1 MSKQEQ
7 LRARTLAFFHSLVS
21 NWANELRK
29 EMTIIQDGVIR
40 QLDAVQ
46 ERVSQ
51 YEENLDEGAILSFV
65 DELSRSFSGGGR
77 EAGLLPQVRASMT
90 ELERGNSLTEI
101 LTQLV
106 TETARIAPRSAMFI
120 LKGGN
125 CVGWYAEG
133 FDQSPGFSNEAVKKI
148 SVPSSADTVF
158 RAVISS
164 RQSFVGESGAHRD
177 NVQLLSRIG
186 NVLPSGIFAMPLILR
201 DKIAAVLYADS
212 GDAREGIEGTEA
224 IEILVSYA
232 CKIID
237 LQSAAKSVGKSTAE
251 VRAEK
256 VREIQPPAPAPAPA
270 PVHEEG
276 ATVMFRQSPSPAPAP
291 AAARPA
297 AAAAPGPARPAPAA
311 PAAPAGPMD
320 LETRKQHEDAK
331 RFARLLVSE
340 IKLYREAEV
349 QQGRKN
355 RDLYE
360 RLKDDIDR
368 SRQLYLERVPAEV
381 RTQSNYFNEELVRI
395 LADGD
400 AGALG
405 HAL

>member
-1 MSKQEQ
+1 MSNQEQ

-29 EMTIIQDGVIR
+29 EMTMIQDGVIR
-40 QLDAVQ
+40 QIDAVQ

-51 YEENLDEGAILSFV
+51 YEENLDEAAIVAFV
-65 DELSRSFSGGGR
+65 DELSRGLAAGGR
-77 EAGLLPQVRASMT
+77 GKGSGVLTQVRTSMT
-90 ELERGNSLTEI
+90 ELERGGSLTDI

-106 TETARIAPRSAMFI
+106 TETARIAPRAAMFI

-158 RAVISS
+158 RAVIST
-164 RQSFVGESGAHRD
+164 RHSFLGESGAHRD

-186 NVLPSGIFAMPLILR
+186 NVLPSAIFAMPLILR

-212 GDAREGIEGTEA
+212 GDAREGLEGTEA
-224 IEILVSYA
+224 ISILVSYA
-232 CKIID
+232 CKLID
-237 LQSAAKSVGKSTAE
+237 LLSAAKAVGKSTAE
-251 VRAEK
+251 VQAER
-256 VREIQPPAPAPAPA
+256 VREMAPAAPPPA
-270 PVHEEG
+270 HQEG
-276 ATVMFRQSPSPAPAP
+276 ATVMFRQPPGGAASAPA
-291 AAARPA
+291 
-297 AAAAPGPARPAPAA
+297 PARPAPAA
-311 PAAPAGPMD
+311 AARPAPAPAAPVD

-355 RDLYE
+355 RDLYD

-381 RTQSNYFNEELVRI
+381 RTQSNYFNEELIRI

-400 AGALG
+400 PGALG

>member
-1 MSKQEQ
+1 
-7 LRARTLAFFHSLVS
+7 
-21 NWANELRK
+21 
-29 EMTIIQDGVIR
+29 
-40 QLDAVQ
+40 
-46 ERVSQ
+46 
-51 YEENLDEGAILSFV
+51 
-65 DELSRSFSGGGR
+65 
-77 EAGLLPQVRASMT
+77 
-90 ELERGNSLTEI
+90 
-101 LTQLV
+101 
-106 TETARIAPRSAMFI
+106 MFI
-120 LKGGN
+120 LKSGN
-125 CVGWYAEG
+125 CVGWYADG

-148 SVPSSADTVF
+148 SVPSNADTVF

-164 RQSFVGESGAHRD
+164 RRGFFGESGAHRD

-186 NVLPSGIFAMPLILR
+186 NVLPSAIFAMPLILR

-212 GDAREGIEGTEA
+212 GDAREGLEGTEA

-232 CKIID
+232 CKLID
-237 LQSAAKSVGKSTAE
+237 LLSAARAVGKSTAE
-251 VRAEK
+251 VHAEK
-256 VREIQPPAPAPAPA
+256 VREMAPPAPAAA
-270 PVHEEG
+270 AQEEG
-276 ATVMFRQSPSPAPAP
+276 ATVMFRQPPAAASTPSVARPAP
-291 AAARPA
+291 AA
-297 AAAAPGPARPAPAA
+297 GPARPAPAA
-311 PAAPAGPMD
+311 APSGPMD

-355 RDLYE
+355 RNLYD

-381 RTQSNYFNEELVRI
+381 RTHSNYFNEELIRI

-400 AGALG
+400 PGALG